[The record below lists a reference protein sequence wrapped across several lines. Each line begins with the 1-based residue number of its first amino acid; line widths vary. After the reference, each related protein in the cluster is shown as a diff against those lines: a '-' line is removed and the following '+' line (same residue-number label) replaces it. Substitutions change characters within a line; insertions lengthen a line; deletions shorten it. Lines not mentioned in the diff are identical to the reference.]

1 MPEWREWA
9 RAILRSAIAPHP
21 GIASA
26 AAPGMARDMIRLLLL
41 LSALILRA
49 AAQQPDGFRE
59 LKTGDAAP
67 AFSLPGID
75 GKTWTL
81 ADFKADVL
89 MVYFTS
95 NHCPVCHAAEPRL
108 IKLVADMKGR
118 SFEVVAIN
126 PNNPAGL
133 RADELGYSK
142 YDDSFEEMKLYA
154 RDQGFT
160 FPYLYDGTTQ
170 KTALTYGCLATPHV
184 FIFDKAR
191 TLRYQGWLDDC
202 RFADAALVKRHDAR
216 DAVTA
221 LLDGKPVPVALT
233 KPFGCST
240 KWMTKSN
247 IVAADNEKWAKSPVT
262 LETLDAAGLAALVK
276 NPTKKYRL
284 INVWS
289 TTCVPCVEEFPGLI
303 NVSRR
308 MGLREFELITLSLD
322 EPSDKPK
329 ALAFLEKHR
338 AALPGGLKSSLEK
351 EGRTSNNY
359 LYTGASMDE
368 FIQTL
373 DKEWKGPQPH
383 TLLIKPGGGIV
394 WRHTGAIAEKDLLHK
409 VLETMT
415 EVYQPEK

>member
-1 MPEWREWA
+1 MF
-9 RAILRSAIAPHP
+9 SAPA
-21 GIASA
+21 
-26 AAPGMARDMIRLLLL
+26 M
-41 LSALILRA
+41 
-49 AAQQPDGFRE
+49 AQQPEGFHE

-81 ADFKADVL
+81 NDFKADVL

-108 IKLVADMKGR
+108 IKLVQDMKGR
-118 SFEVVAIN
+118 SFEVVAVN

-154 RDQGFT
+154 KDQGFT
-160 FPYLYDGTTQ
+160 FPYLYDGVTQ
-170 KTALTYGCLATPHV
+170 RIALAYGCLATPHV

-191 TLRYQGWLDDC
+191 KLRYQGWLDDC
-202 RFADAALVKRHDAR
+202 RFADASLVKRQDAR

-221 LLDGKPVPVALT
+221 LLEGKPVAVDLT

-240 KWMTKSN
+240 KWMTKSTT
-247 IVAADNEKWAKSPVT
+247 VSDDNEKWAKAPVT
-262 LETLDAAGLAALVK
+262 LEDIDAAGIAALVK
-276 NPTKKYRL
+276 NPTKKFRL

-289 TTCVPCVEEFPGLI
+289 TTCVPCVQEFPGLI
-303 NVSRR
+303 NLSRR

-322 EPSDKPK
+322 DPSERTRAK
-329 ALAFLEKHR
+329 AFLEKHR
-338 AALPGGLKSSLEK
+338 AALPGGLKGSLEK
-351 EGRTSNNY
+351 EGRRTNNY

-368 FIQTL
+368 LIKSL
-373 DKEWKGPQPH
+373 DPEWKGPQPH
-383 TLLIKPGGGIV
+383 TLLLKPGGGVV
-394 WRHTGAIAEKDLLHK
+394 WRHTGAITEKELLHK

-415 EVYQPEK
+415 EVYQP

>member
-1 MPEWREWA
+1 MNT
-9 RAILRSAIAPHP
+9 RALFFAALVVSAPL
-21 GIASA
+21 
-26 AAPGMARDMIRLLLL
+26 M
-41 LSALILRA
+41 
-49 AAQQPDGFRE
+49 AQQPEGFHE

-81 ADFKADVL
+81 NDFKADVL

-108 IKLVADMKGR
+108 IKLVQDMKGR

-133 RADELGYSK
+133 RVDELGYSK
-142 YDDSFEEMKLYA
+142 YDDSFEEMKFYA

-160 FPYLYDGTTQ
+160 FPYLYDGVTQ
-170 KTALTYGCLATPHV
+170 KTALAYGCLATPHV
-184 FIFDKAR
+184 FIFDKSR
-191 TLRYQGWLDDC
+191 KLRYQGWLDDC
-202 RFADAALVKRHDAR
+202 RFADPKLVKRQDAR

-221 LLDGKPVPVALT
+221 LLDGKPVTVDLT

-240 KWMTKSN
+240 KWMTKSDA
-247 IVAADNEKWAKSPVT
+247 VATDNEKWAKAPVT
-262 LETLDAAGLAALVK
+262 LEDIDAAGIAALVK
-276 NPTKKYRL
+276 NPTKKFRL

-289 TTCVPCVEEFPGLI
+289 TTCLPCVQEFPGLI

-322 EPSDKPK
+322 EPSDRKK
-329 ALAFLEKHR
+329 AQAFLEKNR
-338 AALPGGLKSSLEK
+338 AALPSGLKASLEK
-351 EGRTSNNY
+351 EGRKSNNY

-368 FIQTL
+368 LIKSL
-373 DKEWKGPQPH
+373 DPEWKGPQPH
-383 TLLIKPGGGIV
+383 TLLIKPGGAV
-394 WRHTGAIAEKDLLHK
+394 AWRHTGAISEKDLLHK
-409 VLETMT
+409 VLGTMT
-415 EVYQPEK
+415 EVYQPEQ

>member
-1 MPEWREWA
+1 MTTRPLIFA
-9 RAILRSAIAPHP
+9 T
-21 GIASA
+21 
-26 AAPGMARDMIRLLLL
+26 LLLT
-41 LSALILRA
+41 APVM
-49 AAQQPDGFRE
+49 AQQPEGFHE

-75 GKTWTL
+75 GKTWAL
-81 ADFKADVL
+81 NEFKADVL

-108 IKLVADMKGR
+108 VKLVRDMKGR

-154 RDQGFT
+154 KDHGFT
-160 FPYLYDGTTQ
+160 FPYLYDGVTQ
-170 KTALTYGCLATPHV
+170 NTALAYGCLATPHV

-202 RFADAALVKRHDAR
+202 RFADPALVKRQDAR

-221 LLDGKPVPVALT
+221 LLDGKPVAVGLT

-240 KWMTKSN
+240 KWMTKSGA
-247 IVAADNEKWAKSPVT
+247 VATDNEKWARSPVT
-262 LETLDAAGLAALVK
+262 LEDIDAAGIAALVK
-276 NPTKKYRL
+276 NPTKKFRL

-289 TTCVPCVEEFPGLI
+289 TTCVPCVQEFPGLI

-308 MGLREFELITLSLD
+308 MGLRDFELITLSLD
-322 EPSDKPK
+322 EPSDRKK
-329 ALAFLEKHR
+329 TQAFLEKHR
-338 AALPGGLKSSLEK
+338 AALPDRIKPSLEK
-351 EGRTSNNY
+351 EGRNSNNY
-359 LYTGASMDE
+359 LYTGASMGE
-368 FIQTL
+368 LIKSL
-373 DKEWKGPQPH
+373 DPEWKGPQPH
-383 TLLIKPGGGIV
+383 TLLLKPGGGV
-394 WRHTGAIAEKDLLHK
+394 AWRHTGAIGEKELLLK

-415 EVYQPEK
+415 EVYQPE